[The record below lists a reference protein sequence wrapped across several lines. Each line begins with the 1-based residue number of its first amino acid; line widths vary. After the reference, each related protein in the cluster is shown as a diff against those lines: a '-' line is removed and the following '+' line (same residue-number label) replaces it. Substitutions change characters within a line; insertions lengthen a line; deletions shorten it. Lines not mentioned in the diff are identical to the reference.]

1 MQESSSSGPIYDFNG
16 YADKSLRNKSV
27 IHTSRHN
34 TLYKAQRYGKFFA
47 FKTLSENFKGSEIYE
62 TQLAKE
68 FSIHILMNH
77 PNIAHPFSFEFIP
90 GMGNCIIMEYVYGFT
105 LTDWLKLNPSH
116 EERLRVLTQLLDATA
131 HIHSH
136 QIIHRDL
143 KPKNILITRNGHHVK
158 VIDFGLSDSE
168 SYAFFKQPA
177 GTLKY
182 MAPEQKDPSVQ
193 LDQRA
198 DIYALGII
206 IKEIFPNKFQ
216 AIIKRCCQERREDRF
231 HSASEVLTEIQKRSQ
246 SKFGLIFPILS
257 ASIVGLAFFLFYQ
270 SSSTKEVKEVG
281 RHTEVIDTVPKIV
294 PQPVSKES
302 NEKVD
307 TDTTETTLA
316 TTKKSVG
323 TSEKKK
329 RTKSTDSSEKEY
341 EERIEKRTKM
351 LKETTEW
358 AFQEINRGFRE
369 LLERPEN
376 FSSEDIFIMSTAIYL
391 SETSRKIME
400 VKIREKISM
409 EESYIMYEADKFLYH
424 EVNKINE
431 KIRKNHK
438 FSISN
443 EENID
448 SLSNAYNEL
457 KEKFKSSE
465 KIYTTLLNEHS
476 DLETKSKLGSS
487 SNHAKEM
494 QDVFERIDPNWLDSV
509 KKAARKEMEEIELS
523 FYSRQK

>member
-90 GMGNCIIMEYVYGFT
+90 GMGNCIIMEYVDGFT

-206 IKEIFPNKFQ
+206 IKEIFPDKFQ

-231 HSASEVLTEIQKRSQ
+231 HSASEVLTEIQKRSK

-270 SSSTKEVKEVG
+270 SSSTKERKEVD
-281 RHTEVIDTVPKIV
+281 RHTEVIDSV
-294 PQPVSKES
+294 PQTSSKEP
-302 NEKVD
+302 EIKVV

-316 TTKKSVG
+316 TPKKSVG

-329 RTKSTDSSEKEY
+329 RTKSTNSSKKEY
-341 EERIEKRTKM
+341 EERIEKRAKM

-409 EESYIMYEADKFLYH
+409 EESYIMYEAEKFQYD

-438 FSISN
+438 FPISN

-465 KIYTTLLNEHS
+465 KIHTTLLNEHS

-487 SNHAKEM
+487 SNHAKET
-494 QDVFERIDPNWLDSV
+494 QDAFERIDPNWLDSV
-509 KKAARKEMEEIELS
+509 KKAARKEMEEIEQS
-523 FYSRQK
+523 FYSRQR

>member
-1 MQESSSSGPIYDFNG
+1 
-16 YADKSLRNKSV
+16 
-27 IHTSRHN
+27 
-34 TLYKAQRYGKFFA
+34 
-47 FKTLSENFKGSEIYE
+47 
-62 TQLAKE
+62 
-68 FSIHILMNH
+68 
-77 PNIAHPFSFEFIP
+77 
-90 GMGNCIIMEYVYGFT
+90 
-105 LTDWLKLNPSH
+105 
-116 EERLRVLTQLLDATA
+116 
-131 HIHSH
+131 
-136 QIIHRDL
+136 
-143 KPKNILITRNGHHVK
+143 
-158 VIDFGLSDSE
+158 VIDSVP
-168 SYAFFKQPA
+168 QP
-177 GTLKY
+177 
-182 MAPEQKDPSVQ
+182 
-193 LDQRA
+193 
-198 DIYALGII
+198 
-206 IKEIFPNKFQ
+206 
-216 AIIKRCCQERREDRF
+216 
-231 HSASEVLTEIQKRSQ
+231 
-246 SKFGLIFPILS
+246 
-257 ASIVGLAFFLFYQ
+257 
-270 SSSTKEVKEVG
+270 
-281 RHTEVIDTVPKIV
+281 V

-302 NEKVD
+302 NEKVF

-329 RTKSTDSSEKEY
+329 RTKSTDSSKKEY
-341 EERIEKRTKM
+341 DERIEKRAKM

-438 FSISN
+438 FPISN

-487 SNHAKEM
+487 SNHAKET